1 MIIKQV
7 PGEGRKQLEIALAN
21 FVNNKKVGKVGWF
34 EKSKYPNGTQV
45 AQVAAK
51 QEYGSTLE
59 KIPPRPFMRPTIR
72 AKQNEWSNISFKLAK
87 EVIKGKRR
95 PQDVLELLGLKAA
108 GQIRKTISNLYTPSL
123 AFSTIQ
129 GRLRRAGVGNVGRP
143 YTRAEIGNLYKPL
156 IDTGLMYGTL
166 INIVENE

>member
-1 MIIKQV
+1 M
-7 PGEGRKQLEIALAN
+7 
-21 FVNNKKVGKVGWF
+21 
-34 EKSKYPNGTQV
+34 
-45 AQVAAK
+45 
-51 QEYGSTLE
+51 
-59 KIPPRPFMRPTIR
+59 
-72 AKQNEWSNISFKLAK
+72 
-87 EVIKGKRR
+87 
-95 PQDVLELLGLKAA
+95 KAA

-166 INIVENE
+166 INVLENE

>member
-1 MIIKQV
+1 VIIKKV

-59 KIPPRPFMRPTIR
+59 KIPPRPYMRPTIR
-72 AKQNEWSNISFKLAK
+72 AKQNEWRNISFKLAK

-166 INIVENE
+166 INVVENE

>member
-1 MIIKQV
+1 MIIKKV
-7 PGEGRKQLEIALAN
+7 PGEGRKQLEIVLAN

-45 AQVAAK
+45 AQVAAI
-51 QEYGSTLE
+51 QEYGSTSK

-72 AKQNEWSNISFKLAK
+72 AKQNEWSSISFKLAK

-108 GQIRKTISNLYTPSL
+108 GQIRKTISDLYTPSL

-129 GRLRRAGVGNVGRP
+129 GRLRRAGVGGVGRP

-166 INIVENE
+166 INVVENE

>member
-7 PGEGRKQLEIALAN
+7 PGEGKKQLEIALAN

-45 AQVAAK
+45 AQVAAI
-51 QEYGSTLE
+51 QEYGSTSK

-72 AKQNEWSNISFKLAK
+72 AKQNEWSSISFKLAK

-108 GQIRKTISNLYTPSL
+108 GQIRKTISDLYTPSL

-129 GRLRRAGVGNVGRP
+129 GRLRRAGVGGVGRP

-166 INIVENE
+166 INVVENE